1 MARNTRLRLAHG
13 VLSRVLACTV
23 ALSFAG
29 APLQLRAAAPDQE
42 IERLYVEGQDKYA
55 AGDFAGAADAWTRLL
70 ERLPEAQSNR
80 ATRENVLLN
89 VVQAHL
95 DGYARTRKD
104 DGSKDIEMLRAG
116 KQVLDTYFAGFKKAY
131 GDRAAVSTA
140 VQEKADELER
150 ALADAER
157 EAAVVPD
164 PGPGPD
170 AGGGGT
176 GSQTSGDSGGGGNQR
191 DVIVLESGNDGS
203 GLIAGGAV
211 AAGLSLGGFGVLA
224 AGALIAKRAE
234 DDFLAVTCESPCT
247 EDQEAA
253 AQSER
258 DDAETRGRTGNALTI
273 TGAIVGPV
281 LLITGGVLIGL
292 GIKRRADAKAARD
305 EQIRKSIGVVPT
317 ASRNFAGLVISGR
330 F

>member
-1 MARNTRLRLAHG
+1 MARNPRLRLAHG
-13 VLSRVLACTV
+13 ALSRVLACTV
-23 ALSFAG
+23 ALSFVS
-29 APLQLRAAAPDQE
+29 APLHVQAAPKPDAE
-42 IERLYVEGQDKYA
+42 VERLYVEGQDKYA
-55 AGDFAGAADAWTRLL
+55 EGDFAGAADAWTRLL
-70 ERLPEAQSNR
+70 ERLPEAQANR

-95 DGYARTRKD
+95 DGYARNRKE

-116 KQVLDTYFAGFKKAY
+116 KSVLDTYFASFKKAY

-150 ALADAER
+150 TLADAEK
-157 EAAVVPD
+157 EAAAVPE
-164 PGPGPD
+164 PEPEPD
-170 AGGGGT
+170 RGGGDK
-176 GSQTSGDSGGGGNQR
+176 QPDGDGGKDGP
-191 DVIVLESGNDGS
+191 DVIVLESGNDGG

-224 AGALIAKRAE
+224 AGALIANRAE
-234 DDFLAVTCESPCT
+234 EDFLAVTCAAPCGT
-247 EDQEAA
+247 DEEAA
-253 AQSER
+253 AQAER
-258 DDAETRGRTGNALTI
+258 DDAEQRGRTGNALTI

-292 GIKRRADAKAARD
+292 GIKRRKDAKAARE
-305 EQIRKSIGVVPT
+305 EQLRKSLSVVPA
-317 ASRNFAGLVISGR
+317 ASRTFTGLVLTGR

>member
-23 ALSFAG
+23 GLSFAG

-55 AGDFAGAADAWTRLL
+55 EGDFAGAADAWTRLL

-95 DGYARTRKD
+95 DGYARTRKE

-116 KQVLDTYFAGFKKAY
+116 KQVLDNYFAGFKKAY

-164 PGPGPD
+164 PGPGLD
-170 AGGGGT
+170 TGGGGT
-176 GSQTSGDSGGGGNQR
+176 GPTPDGGGGNKP

-224 AGALIAKRAE
+224 AGAVIANRAE
-234 DDFLAVTCESPCT
+234 EDFLAVTCESPCN

-317 ASRNFAGLVISGR
+317 ASRGFAGLVISGR

>member
-55 AGDFAGAADAWTRLL
+55 EGDFAGAADAWTRLL

-95 DGYARTRKD
+95 DGYARTRKE

-176 GSQTSGDSGGGGNQR
+176 GPTPDGGGGGNKP
-191 DVIVLESGNDGS
+191 DVIVVESGSDGA

-224 AGALIAKRAE
+224 AGALIANRAE
-234 DDFLAVTCESPCT
+234 EDFLAVTCESPCT

-258 DDAETRGRTGNALTI
+258 DDIEARGRTGNALTI

>member
-1 MARNTRLRLAHG
+1 MARNPRLRLAHG
-13 VLSRVLACTV
+13 ILSRVLACTV
-23 ALSFAG
+23 GLSFVS
-29 APLQLRAAAPDQE
+29 APLQVQAFAPDQE

-55 AGDFAGAADAWTRLL
+55 EGDFAGAADAWTRLL
-70 ERLPEAQSNR
+70 ERLPEAQNNR

-95 DGYARTRKD
+95 DGYARNRKE

-116 KQVLDTYFAGFKKAY
+116 KQVLDTYFASFKKAY

-150 ALADAER
+150 TLADAEK
-157 EAAVVPD
+157 EASAVPEPD
-164 PGPGPD
+164 PQPD
-170 AGGGGT
+170 GDGGGDT
-176 GSQTSGDSGGGGNQR
+176 QPDGDGGGKDR
-191 DVIVLESGNDGS
+191 PDVIVLESGNDGG

-211 AAGLSLGGFGVLA
+211 SAGLSLGGFGVLA
-224 AGALIAKRAE
+224 AGAVIAARAE
-234 DDFLAVTCESPCT
+234 EDFLAVTCESPCGAD
-247 EDQEAA
+247 EEEAA
-253 AQSER
+253 QTER
-258 DDAETRGRTGNALTI
+258 DDAEQRGRTGNALTI

-292 GIKRRADAKAARD
+292 GIKRRKDAKAARD
-305 EQIRKSIGVVPT
+305 EQLKRSLSFVPT
-317 ASRNFAGLVISGR
+317 ASRSFTGFVLSGR

>member
-1 MARNTRLRLAHG
+1 MARSPRLRLAHG

-23 ALSFAG
+23 ALSFAS
-29 APLQLRAAAPDQE
+29 APVEVRAVAPNPE

-55 AGDFAGAADAWTRLL
+55 EGDFAGAADAWTRLL
-70 ERLPEAQSNR
+70 DLLPEAQANR

-104 DGSKDIEMLRAG
+104 DGTKDIDMLRAG
-116 KQVLDTYFAGFKKAY
+116 KTVLDTYFANFKKAY

-140 VQEKADELER
+140 VQEKADELEST
-150 ALADAER
+150 LADAEK
-157 EAAVVPD
+157 EAAAVPE
-164 PGPGPD
+164 PNPD
-170 AGGGGT
+170 N
-176 GSQTSGDSGGGGNQR
+176 GGGGNTDPNPDNGDGGTKDR
-191 DVIVLESGNDGS
+191 PDVIVLESGNDGG

-224 AGALIAKRAE
+224 AGAVISNRAE
-234 DDFLAVTCESPCT
+234 EDYLAVTCETPCGT
-247 EDQEAA
+247 EEAA
-253 AQSER
+253 AAQTAR
-258 DDAETRGRTGNALTI
+258 DDAESRGRLGNALTI

-292 GIKRRADAKAARD
+292 GIKRRKDAKAARD
-305 EQIRKSIGVVPT
+305 EQLRKSLGVVPT
-317 ASRNFAGLVISGR
+317 AGRGFAGVVFSGR

>member
-1 MARNTRLRLAHG
+1 MARNPRLRLAHG

-23 ALSFAG
+23 GFSFVS
-29 APLQLRAAAPDQE
+29 APLQVQAAPKVDAE
-42 IERLYVEGQDKYA
+42 VERLYVEGQDKYA
-55 AGDFAGAADAWTRLL
+55 EGDFAGAADAWTRLL
-70 ERLPEAQSNR
+70 DRLPEAQNNR

-95 DGYARTRKD
+95 DGYARNRKE

-116 KQVLDTYFAGFKKAY
+116 KQVLDTYFANFKKAY

-150 ALADAER
+150 TLADAEK
-157 EAAVVPD
+157 EAAAVPEPD
-164 PGPGPD
+164 PEPD
-170 AGGGGT
+170 GDGGGNT
-176 GSQTSGDSGGGGNQR
+176 QTDGGGGNDR
-191 DVIVLESGNDGS
+191 PDVIVLESGNDGG

-224 AGALIAKRAE
+224 AGAVIAGRAE
-234 DDFLAVTCESPCT
+234 EDFLAVTCESPCGT
-247 EDQEAA
+247 DEEEAA
-253 AQSER
+253 QAER
-258 DDAETRGRTGNALTI
+258 DDAEQRGRTGNALTI

-292 GIKRRADAKAARD
+292 GIKKRKDAKAARD
-305 EQIRKSIGVVPT
+305 EQLKRSLSFMPA
-317 ASRNFAGLVISGR
+317 ASRSFTGFVLSGR

>member
-1 MARNTRLRLAHG
+1 MARSPRLRLAHG

-29 APLQLRAAAPDQE
+29 APLQVQAAPKVDSE
-42 IERLYVEGQDKYA
+42 VERLYVEGQDKYA
-55 AGDFAGAADAWTRLL
+55 EGDFAGAADAWTRLL
-70 ERLPEAQSNR
+70 DRLPEAQSNR

-116 KQVLDTYFAGFKKAY
+116 KAVLDTYFTNFKKAY

-150 ALADAER
+150 TLADAEK
-157 EAAVVPD
+157 EAAVVPEPEPD
-164 PGPGPD
+164 PD
-170 AGGGGT
+170 N
-176 GSQTSGDSGGGGNQR
+176 GGNGGNNNPDSNGGNKDR
-191 DVIVLESGNDGS
+191 PDVIVLESGNDGG

-224 AGALIAKRAE
+224 AGALIANRAE
-234 DDFLAVTCESPCT
+234 EDFLEVTCESPCGT
-247 EDQEAA
+247 DEQEA

-258 DDAETRGRTGNALTI
+258 DDAESRGRTGNALTI

-292 GIKRRADAKAARD
+292 GIKRRKDAKAARD
-305 EQIRKSIGVVPT
+305 EQLRKSLGVVPT
-317 ASRNFAGLVISGR
+317 AGRGFMGLVVSGR